1 MSDPTPPVPL
11 GLSTPPIAEALAF
24 VTESRRGDAVI
35 LRTIGEWT
43 PTQVLAFQA
52 DIRDQIPG
60 VPVLIVNGGRVG
72 VHVIRGGQ

>member
-1 MSDPTPPVPL
+1 MSDPTPTVPL
-11 GLSTPPIAEALAF
+11 GLSTQQIAEAF
-24 VTESRRGDAVI
+24 VTEARRGDAVI

-60 VPVLIVNGGRVG
+60 VPVLVVNGGRVG
-72 VHVIRGGQ
+72 VHVIRGDQ